1 MSGTSGN
8 PFSPAATAKAIHATL
23 DEALT
28 AIPEGKSHAV
38 IFDGTYDKAAG
49 GTVHALF
56 VQRAPDGW
64 NIVLAGKYD
73 GPGGVSGH
81 VAVAKAW

>member
-1 MSGTSGN
+1 MSGEL
-8 PFSPAATAKAIHATL
+8 FSPSATAKAVHATL

-38 IFDGTYDKAAG
+38 IFDGTYDTASG
-49 GTVHALF
+49 GAVRALF

-64 NIVLAGKYD
+64 NIVLAGDYS
-73 GPGGVSGH
+73 GPGGVSGQ